1 MYRYSIF
8 WLVTILV
15 ALTVGLVGCQSVDET
30 GEESSSFI
38 GMSGGSSARSAAA
51 SQAANPSRSTPTAT
65 PTPAPTSTPT
75 PLPPFDLR
83 ETDNILLL
91 GTDRRPNASNWRTDS
106 IMIVGLDR
114 QYHRAALLSIPRD
127 LYVNIPRYGQA
138 RINQA
143 DYLGE
148 KVLPVEGGGPALL
161 SQVIS
166 ETLGIQTR
174 HWVRL
179 EMTGFQPLVD
189 ALGGVTVEL
198 DCPFYELIY
207 DLDIEDWTYFTL
219 PAGTNLL
226 NGQQAYFFV
235 TLRLVESDIGRSQR
249 QRQFLWA
256 LRNQALDM
264 GLITRLP
271 ELWSAFNQTFST
283 DLSLLEMIS
292 LARFGL
298 NLSPENV
305 RSGAITNRELDRF
318 ITAAGADVLVMNDPA
333 KVQSIIDNIWSSDTL
348 AETGRHDPAAC
359 PAPPRGVP
367 NYVRTMLTP
376 TVTPEAPPATP
387 VPGEEASQPEAG
399 EQPGEEVTD
408 SQP

>member
-1 MYRYSIF
+1 MNAMYRQTLYYLLS
-8 WLVTILV
+8 ILV
-15 ALTVGLVGCQSVDET
+15 MLSVGLVGCQPTGET
-30 GEESSSFI
+30 GEESSTFI
-38 GMSGGSSARSAAA
+38 GMTNRSTSGSA
-51 SQAANPSRSTPTAT
+51 SRSTAIPRSSPT
-65 PTPAPTSTPT
+65 PTPTPPPTATPT
-75 PLPPFDLR
+75 PLPPFSLQ

-91 GTDRRPNASNWRTDS
+91 GTDRRPNTSNWRTDS

-114 QYHRAALLSIPRD
+114 QYNRAALLSIPRD

-148 KVLPVEGGGPALL
+148 RVLSVEGGGPALL

-166 ETLGIQTR
+166 ETLGIETN

-207 DLDIEDWTYFTL
+207 DLDIQDWTYFTL
-219 PAGTNLL
+219 PAGPNLL
-226 NGQQAYFFV
+226 TGQQAYFFV

-305 RSGAITNRELDRF
+305 RSSAITNQELDRF
-318 ITAAGADVLVMNDPA
+318 ITSAGADVLVMNDPA
-333 KVQSIIDNIWSSDTL
+333 KVQAVIDNIWSGSSL
-348 AETGRHDPAAC
+348 AETGRHDPTAC

-376 TVTPEAPPATP
+376 TVTPEAPQGTP
-387 VPGEEASQPEAG
+387 VPGEE
-399 EQPGEEVTD
+399 EEVEQAEEQEIT
-408 SQP
+408 SNE